1 MFSLNI
7 GKPSI
12 IHADSAKFFYKPT
25 PNSYYN
31 KRVPSCKDIL
41 KFLSSP
47 RLINNIVSLVE
58 L

>member
-1 MFSLNI
+1 MFALNI

-12 IHADSAKFFYKPT
+12 IHADSAKFFSKPT
-25 PNSYYN
+25 PNSYCK

-41 KFLSSP
+41 KFLSAP
-47 RLINNIVSLVE
+47 RLINSILSLVE